1 MHSKQ
6 NPMRV
11 YQGKEHINFPIKKIT
26 VDNEWL
32 CQLTAGNIRVM
43 VNFEE
48 FEVTATPQKP
58 VYFIAH
64 DGQTFHI
71 ASGSRDF
78 ELTVYPI
85 SRDMVVTLYPYL
97 GSEANASLYY
107 DNFITSAQMGAEI
120 NQMLSVDF
128 QQLQLLSRA
137 HNLLERDKMHL
148 HLLIHFYLTFY
159 NGIGRV
165 GSQTGSQSFDLVNRF
180 YELFSERES
189 YLHRDTQYFA
199 DKLNI
204 TVRYL
209 FQVCKNETGRTPKEL
224 INDTIVSEIRHTML
238 TTKLSF
244 QQISLQFNFPDQTAF
259 TQFFKRNTGMTPSE
273 FKQKY
278 K

>member
-1 MHSKQ
+1 
-6 NPMRV
+6 MRV
-11 YQGKEHINFPIKKIT
+11 YQGKDCMSLPIKKVT
-26 VDNEWL
+26 VDDEWL
-32 CQLTAGNIRVM
+32 CQLTDGTIHVM

-48 FEVTATPQKP
+48 TEVTATPQRP
-58 VYFIAH
+58 VYFIVH

-71 ASGSRDF
+71 TEGSCDF
-78 ELTVYPI
+78 ELTVFPVT
-85 SRDMVVTLYPYL
+85 RDMVVTLYPYL
-97 GSEANASLYY
+97 GSEANASLYF
-107 DNFITSAQMGAEI
+107 DNFVTSEHMGPEIT
-120 NQMLSVDF
+120 QMLSVDF
-128 QQLQLLSRA
+128 QQLQLLVRA
-137 HNLLERDKMHL
+137 HNLLEQDKLYL
-148 HLLIHFYLTFY
+148 HLLIHLYLTFY

-165 GSQTGSQSFDLVNRF
+165 GSETSSQSFDLVNRF
-180 YELFSERES
+180 YELFSDRES
-189 YLHRDTQYFA
+189 FLHRDTQYFA